1 MFEVIVYKTL
11 GDASAENFENNNTDN
26 FKQTFSFI
34 SVIIYSFTSSF
45 HVQLVLHFKNKCIA
59 TFL

>member
-34 SVIIYSFTSSF
+34 LYIYTIELFIDILI
-45 HVQLVLHFKNKCIA
+45 Q
-59 TFL
+59 FLS

>member
-26 FKQTFSFI
+26 IKPSFSFI
-34 SVIIYSFTSSF
+34 LVIIYS
-45 HVQLVLHFKNKCIA
+45 LEK
-59 TFL
+59 

>member
-11 GDASAENFENNNTDN
+11 GDASAENFENNNADN

-34 SVIIYSFTSSF
+34 LYIYTIELFIDILI
-45 HVQLVLHFKNKCIA
+45 Q
-59 TFL
+59 FLS

>member
-34 SVIIYSFTSSF
+34 FY
-45 HVQLVLHFKNKCIA
+45 
-59 TFL
+59 TFIPLFIDILIQFLS

>member
-34 SVIIYSFTSSF
+34 LYILYTIELFIDILI
-45 HVQLVLHFKNKCIA
+45 Q
-59 TFL
+59 FLS